1 MAISSIQS
9 MGIKADQL
17 RVTPTED
24 MYTKN
29 IQQQIMDTQ
38 KKMQDIS
45 SDEKMSVEEKM
56 KKRQELQQEISD
68 LNNQLRQHLAE
79 KQKEQ
84 QREQKKVESQAA
96 SAQTTGTNTQGT
108 GMGISGTGMSAMISA
123 GSAGTS
129 LKQAQSHDSVKVKL
143 EGRAGVLRA
152 EIKQDAPRGNVEA
165 KERELAEIEKKVSDV
180 SYAQMSSLKGA
191 NQVMKEAA
199 KVEVSDEKTGKADQN
214 KTEKE
219 VWLISDSQKKGIGIS
234 GAGQTA
240 KDSEA
245 ADTVIKKR
253 AVSYVSVDIRG

>member
-17 RVTPTED
+17 RVTPTTD

-29 IQQQIMDTQ
+29 IQQEIMDTQ

-96 SAQTTGTNTQGT
+96 SAQTKGTNTQGT
-108 GMGISGTGMSAMISA
+108 GMGISGTGMSAMI
-123 GSAGTS
+123 SAGTS

>member
-1 MAISSIQS
+1 MAVSSIQS
-9 MGIKADQL
+9 MSIKADQL
-17 RVTPTED
+17 RVTPTTD

-29 IQQQIMDTQ
+29 IQQQIMDNQ

-45 SDEKMSVEEKM
+45 SDQKMSVEEKM
-56 KKRQELQQEISD
+56 KKRQEIQQEISD

-84 QREQKKVESQAA
+84 QQEQKKAETQAA
-96 SAQTTGTNTQGT
+96 SAQSTSSQETGI
-108 GMGISGTGMSAMISA
+108 GISGIGMSAMI
-123 GSAGTS
+123 SAGTS

-180 SYAQMSSLKGA
+180 SSAQMSSLKGA
-191 NQVMKEAA
+191 NQAMKEAA
-199 KVEVSDEKTGKADQN
+199 KVEVSDEKTGKTDQN
-214 KTEKE
+214 KTGKE
-219 VWLISDSQKKGIGIS
+219 VWLISDGQKKGVGIS
-234 GAGQTA
+234 GTGQTA
-240 KDSEA
+240 KDSDT
-245 ADTVIKKR
+245 ADAVIKKK

>member
-1 MAISSIQS
+1 MAVSSIQS
-9 MGIKADQL
+9 MSIKADQL
-17 RVTPTED
+17 RVTPTTD

-29 IQQQIMDTQ
+29 IQQQIMDNQ

-45 SDEKMSVEEKM
+45 SDQKMSVEEKM
-56 KKRQELQQEISD
+56 KKRQEIQQEISD

-84 QREQKKVESQAA
+84 QQEQKKAETQAA
-96 SAQTTGTNTQGT
+96 SAQSTSSQETGI
-108 GMGISGTGMSAMISA
+108 GISGIGMSAMI
-123 GSAGTS
+123 SAGTS

-180 SYAQMSSLKGA
+180 SSAQMSSLKGA
-191 NQVMKEAA
+191 NQAMKEAA
-199 KVEVSDEKTGKADQN
+199 KVEVSDEKTGKTDQN
-214 KTEKE
+214 KTGKE
-219 VWLISDSQKKGIGIS
+219 VWLISDGQKKGVGIS
-234 GAGQTA
+234 DTGQTA
-240 KDSEA
+240 KDSDT
-245 ADTVIKKR
+245 ADAVIKKK

>member
-1 MAISSIQS
+1 MAVSSIQS
-9 MGIKADQL
+9 MSIKADQL
-17 RVTPTED
+17 RATPTTD

-29 IQQQIMDTQ
+29 IQQQIMDNQ

-45 SDEKMSVEEKM
+45 SDQKMSVEEKM
-56 KKRQELQQEISD
+56 KKRQEIQQEISD

-84 QREQKKVESQAA
+84 QQEQKKAETQAA
-96 SAQTTGTNTQGT
+96 SAQSTSSQETGI
-108 GMGISGTGMSAMISA
+108 GISGIGMSAMI
-123 GSAGTS
+123 SAGTS

-180 SYAQMSSLKGA
+180 SSAQMSSLKGA
-191 NQVMKEAA
+191 NQAMKEAA
-199 KVEVSDEKTGKADQN
+199 KVEVSDEKTGKIDQN
-214 KTEKE
+214 KTGKE
-219 VWLISDSQKKGIGIS
+219 VWLISDGQKKGVGIS
-234 GAGQTA
+234 GTGQSA
-240 KDSEA
+240 KDGDA
-245 ADTVIKKR
+245 ADTVIKKK

>member
-1 MAISSIQS
+1 MAVSSIQS
-9 MGIKADQL
+9 MSIKADQL
-17 RVTPTED
+17 RVTPTTD

-29 IQQQIMDTQ
+29 IQQQIMDNQ

-45 SDEKMSVEEKM
+45 SDQKMSVEEKM
-56 KKRQELQQEISD
+56 KKRQEIQQEISD

-84 QREQKKVESQAA
+84 QQEQKKAETQAA
-96 SAQTTGTNTQGT
+96 SAQSTSSQETGI
-108 GMGISGTGMSAMISA
+108 GIPGIGMSAMI
-123 GSAGTS
+123 SAGTS

-180 SYAQMSSLKGA
+180 SSAQMSSLKGA
-191 NQVMKEAA
+191 NQAMKEAA
-199 KVEVSDEKTGKADQN
+199 KVEVSDEKTGKTDQN
-214 KTEKE
+214 KTGKE
-219 VWLISDSQKKGIGIS
+219 VWLISNGQKKGVGIS
-234 GAGQTA
+234 GTGQTA
-240 KDSEA
+240 KDSDT
-245 ADTVIKKR
+245 ADTVIKKK